1 MSLRLL
7 APGTGSDGNGTPAI
21 DIVAV
26 HGLNPINSSDHAF
39 NTWRKPLDNKGC
51 LWLRDCFP
59 KAQPNARIYLYE
71 YNSSPVFG
79 SAKDSFVREAN
90 QLLDEIYGE
99 RWQTD
104 GNTPLILVGHS
115 LGGILIKQALVNA
128 WANQRYRGIKE
139 ATHALVFFGTPHAG
153 PSHNLQVGLGMA
165 CARIARSL
173 PYKQTSKIVEI
184 LEGGT
189 LFSDLLSESFR
200 HQLEQYKILSCYEGL
215 GDIVPFDSAVLGLPG
230 QRETQLRI
238 NADHSNMCRFD
249 LTVQL
254 DKDNYRKVERN
265 LQMLCAD
272 ALTKNGGQIVRSDA
286 PIASSSVQ
294 GGVDLSRILLQQL
307 DPGSTSTNNV
317 LLRSFAD
324 IPDLAWQV
332 YQLCEQ
338 SRSTLFTDAVS
349 DVSRLFIGVRTLK
362 SRLETDTFST
372 DNTGEIE
379 QVLSKC
385 FHILQSFQS
394 VLDVH
399 QYTPQRSRGHW
410 NNSRLR
416 EEFYGLD
423 TLQEDL
429 QGSIES
435 IQTLNREL
443 SKRSMNDLT
452 RKLDQVIETINSGD
466 ENLSVLSSSLSRAS
480 IYQTSLSDAEGWGS
494 MCADLVEAGL
504 SRTILSEQGEY
515 IQQWL
520 LNAVKAG
527 AINIESFPDQ
537 THHAVSPTCQRIEP
551 DESSVTDGGE
561 STVTIAD
568 HIANASLRSSFVP
581 TRRLSSVPQQPEVA
595 NVTAPVPPI
604 NKRASKGWA
613 YSLTSKL
620 KYATLS
626 SHEGISKAIMSG
638 DPSSARKILA
648 SSKKFDQ
655 GWCGWRGVLEMTA
668 KLGYT
673 DILGEL
679 LARGAC
685 EGRIYELGQC
695 LSAAIYQ
702 KNVTAVTLFLEHNA
716 PVEPNDLVLA
726 MTFVPERVIERML
739 EDLSFNDLDHERY
752 AHLFIYYAAKHD
764 QGNAF
769 RLFVAQYGGINAA
782 INETT
787 PFHLACRSGNAK
799 SIQLSL
805 DLGGNV
811 RVMDARGD
819 NPLHA
824 LILGGGDRNY
834 EIGAT
839 IMLLVRNGV
848 DLSEKSGDGK
858 SALHLAASC
867 AHIKAMEALLQ
878 MGLSPDIQTTEGK
891 APLHFACNGEW
902 AQRGVERWLP
912 GYLKKGFNVTQ
923 IDLEILKFDMKDT
936 REDVYYPEQADEAI
950 KLLLRYG
957 ASVNVCGIENVTPL
971 HLASQSGKS
980 SRIEILLHHG
990 ANAQAVDDWRWTPL
1004 HFAIISAKQKAIDLL
1019 APYGVDKKK
1028 QVPVKIMGEHRE
1040 QMTLA
1045 ELLQIVNKGAPGKQP
1060 KLHFG
1065 DGDPAT

>member
-26 HGLNPINSSDHAF
+26 HGLNPINSTDHAF

-79 SAKDSFVREAN
+79 SAKDSFVGEAN

-99 RWQTD
+99 RWQMN

-249 LTVQL
+249 MTVQL

-272 ALTKNGGQIVRSDA
+272 ALIKSEGQIVRSDA
-286 PIASSSVQ
+286 PIASSTVQ
-294 GGVDLSRILLQQL
+294 GGVDLSRVLLQQL
-307 DPGSTSTNNV
+307 HLETTSTNNV

-332 YQLCEQ
+332 HQLCEQ
-338 SRSTLFTDAVS
+338 SRLDSFTDAVS

-362 SRLETDTFST
+362 SRLENDTFST

-385 FHILQSFQS
+385 CHILQSFQS

-399 QYTPQRSRGHW
+399 QYTPQRNRGHW
-410 NNSRLR
+410 NNRRLW
-416 EEFYGLD
+416 EELYGLD
-423 TLQEDL
+423 TLKEDL

-452 RKLDQVIETINSGD
+452 RRLDQVVEMINGGD
-466 ENLSVLSSSLSRAS
+466 ENLSILSSTLSRAS
-480 IYQTSLSDAEGWGS
+480 ISQTSLSDAEGWGS
-494 MCADLVEAGL
+494 MCADLVEAGI

-520 LNAVKAG
+520 INAVKAG
-527 AINIESFPDQ
+527 GINIESFPDQ
-537 THHAVSPTCQRIEP
+537 THHAASPTCRRIEP
-551 DESSVTDGGE
+551 DQLSLTDGGE
-561 STVTIAD
+561 STVTIGN
-568 HIANASLRSSFVP
+568 HIASASLASSSVS
-581 TRRLSSVPQQPEVA
+581 TRRLSSVSQQPEAA
-595 NVTAPVPPI
+595 NVTAPVPPT
-604 NKRASKGWA
+604 NKRASKSWA

-626 SHEGISKAIMSG
+626 SHEGIAKAIMRG
-638 DPSSARKILA
+638 DSSSARKILA
-648 SSKKFDQ
+648 SSKKLDLAWG
-655 GWCGWRGVLEMTA
+655 GWGKVLRMTA
-668 KLGYT
+668 KLGYIE
-673 DILGEL
+673 ILDDL

-685 EGRIYELGQC
+685 EGRIYELRQC
-695 LSAAIYQ
+695 LSSAIYQ

-716 PVEPNDLVLA
+716 LPEPDDLAFA
-726 MTFVPERVIERML
+726 MTFAPESVIERML
-739 EDLSFNDLDHERY
+739 EDLNFTDLDHERY

-764 QGNAF
+764 HGNAF
-769 RLFVAQYGGINAA
+769 RLFVAQYRGINAA

-811 RVMDARGD
+811 RLMDARGD

-824 LILGGGDRNY
+824 LILGGGDHNY

-839 IMLLVRNGV
+839 IMLLVRNGAA
-848 DLSEKSGDGK
+848 LSEKSGYGK

-867 AHIKAMEALLQ
+867 AHTKAMEALLQ
-878 MGLSPDIQTTEGK
+878 MGISPDIQTTEGLT
-891 APLHFACNGEW
+891 PLYFACDREW

-912 GYLKKGFNVTQ
+912 GYLRKDFNVTQ
-923 IDLEILKFDMKDT
+923 IHIVPLISDKKDT
-936 REDVYYPEQADEAI
+936 REDAYYPEQTEEAI

-957 ASVNVCGIENVTPL
+957 ASVNVRGKENVTPL
-971 HLASQSGKS
+971 HLASQSGKP
-980 SRIEILLHHG
+980 SRIEILLRHG
-990 ANAQAVDDWRWTPL
+990 ANAQAVDDWKWTPL
-1004 HFAIISAKQKAIDLL
+1004 HFAIVSAKQRAINLL
-1019 APYGVDKKK
+1019 APYGVDKEK
-1028 QVPVKIMGEHRE
+1028 QVPVKMGEHRE

-1045 ELLQIVNKGAPGKQP
+1045 ELLRVVNQGAFGKHQP
-1060 KLHFG
+1060 KLHLG
-1065 DGDPAT
+1065 DDIPAT